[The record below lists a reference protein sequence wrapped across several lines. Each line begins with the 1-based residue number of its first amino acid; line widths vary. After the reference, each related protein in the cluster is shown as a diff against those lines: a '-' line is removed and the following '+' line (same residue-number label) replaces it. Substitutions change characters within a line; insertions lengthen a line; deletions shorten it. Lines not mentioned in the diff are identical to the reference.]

1 MTGMMNLD
9 TDKLTEIAQAA
20 LAKVT
25 DSKRWQNAITRAQ
38 SLLLDSPFWH
48 VTDEGTLLLLSPDS
62 SELYETDGVRAHRGR
77 ESRRV
82 QGIRRRDGLQT
93 SRGASSLDA
102 IRSESLMRRLTSAGT
117 PASLPLI
124 HS

>member
-1 MTGMMNLD
+1 MMNLD
-9 TDKLTEIAQAA
+9 TDKLTQVAQAA

-62 SELYETDGVRAHRGR
+62 SALYETDGVVCERIAGERRVACKAYAEGMPCKHRAAHRLLLRYGQ
-77 ESRRV
+77 S
-82 QGIRRRDGLQT
+82 
-93 SRGASSLDA
+93 
-102 IRSESLMRRLTSAGT
+102 
-117 PASLPLI
+117 
-124 HS
+124 H